1 MILYSYW
8 RSTTSF
14 RVRAALNLKKVDY
27 TLVSV
32 DLVAGEQHGDVYRAV
47 NPGYGVPALQLND
60 GTVLTQSLA
69 IIDYL
74 DATFPEPPMVSS
86 DPALRAKQLAAALTV
101 ATDVHP
107 VNNLRV
113 LSRLEGQ
120 FGANA
125 DDKVSWM
132 RHWMAEGFSALEALL
147 PGGVEYAFGNTPDLA
162 DICIVVQCV
171 NAHRFGLSLDPY
183 PKVARI
189 EANCLAVP
197 EIAAA
202 APDAQPEAEKS

>member
-1 MILYSYW
+1 MILHSYW

-14 RVRAALNLKKVDY
+14 RVRAALNLKGVSY
-27 TLVSV
+27 TSVSV
-32 DLVAGEQHGDVYRAV
+32 DLPSGEQHGDAYRAI
-47 NPGYGVPALQLND
+47 NPGYGVPALVLDD

-74 DATFPEPPMVSS
+74 DAIYPEPPMLSS
-86 DPALRAKQLAAALTV
+86 DPVQRARQLAAALTI

-113 LSRLEGQ
+113 LAELEGR
-120 FGANA
+120 FGASD

-132 RHWMAEGFSALEALL
+132 RHWMAKGFAALEALL
-147 PGGVEYAFGNTPDLA
+147 PGGESFAFGDAPDLA
-162 DICIVVQCV
+162 DLCIVAQCV
-171 NAHRFGLSLDPY
+171 NAHRFGMPLAPY
-183 PKVARI
+183 PKVTRI
-189 EANCLAVP
+189 EAACLSVP

-202 APDAQPEAEKS
+202 APDAQPEAGVG